1 MPIKDPMHV
10 EEITPQWITHALREG
25 GVLKEASVKSIEKK
39 ILGEGK
45 GFLSSVVQ
53 VKIEYDFEEKD
64 APVSVVVKIEPEE
77 GGFKDFGDEMNA
89 FQREIRFYREIADTV
104 PIRLPKLYYA
114 VDQPP
119 AYSMVME
126 DLSHFI
132 PGDQVVGMHEQ
143 QVIKTVEEIA
153 RLQAR
158 YWNNEALEK
167 IAWMPDFNDIS
178 WDYIEKWPSFVEHYG
193 YCLDDSGLELGEK
206 LGHFLDWKKDKILKR
221 PRTIVHFDL
230 REDNLMFPPPGE
242 EGAILILDWQLTIK
256 NIGAFDVF
264 RLMGGSEIPKERKGH
279 QFQILKV
286 WHDTLLQEGISNYT
300 WEDAIYDFRLGAL
313 AFLCT
318 PVHFHTEIIGIKG
331 RTQKLAE
338 AIFTRS
344 FASAVE
350 IDAAS
355 ILPE

>member
-1 MPIKDPMHV
+1 MPTKDPMHV
-10 EEITPQWITHALREG
+10 EEITPKWVTHALREG

-53 VKIEYDFEEKD
+53 VKIEYDTDEKG
-64 APVSVVVKIEPEE
+64 APASVVVKIEPEE
-77 GGFKDFGDEMNA
+77 GEFKHFGDEMNA

-126 DLSHFI
+126 DLSHFV

-143 QVIKTVEEIA
+143 QVITTVEEIA
-153 RLQAR
+153 KLQAK
-158 YWNNEALEK
+158 YWNNEELEK
-167 IAWMPDFNDIS
+167 LSWMPEFNDVS
-178 WDYIEKWPSFVEHYG
+178 SDYIEKWPSFVEHYG
-193 YCLDDSGLELGEK
+193 YYLDERGLELGEK
-206 LGHFLDWKKDKILKR
+206 IGRFLEWKKDKILKR
-221 PRTIVHFDL
+221 QRTIVHFDL

-242 EGAILILDWQLTIK
+242 EGSILILDWQLAIK
-256 NIGAFDVF
+256 NIGALDVF

-279 QFQILKV
+279 QFEILKR
-286 WHDTLLQEGISNYT
+286 WYDTLIHEGISNYT
-300 WEDAIYDFRLGAL
+300 WEDAVYDFRLGAL
-313 AFLCT
+313 SFLCN
-318 PVHFHTEIIGIKG
+318 PVHFHTGIIGVGG

-344 FASAVE
+344 YASAVE
-350 IDAAS
+350 IDAGS